1 MPDCDDSP
9 LPYWK
14 APFFREGN
22 WRVASDFLSPSKPKV
37 IRCRPSLALK
47 WVGRLLPARADR
59 QYLAYKPGSIGGQ

>member
-47 WVGRLLPARADR
+47 
-59 QYLAYKPGSIGGQ
+59 